1 MPAKKPAR
9 LRVTRRRRARSSAV
23 EHLTFN
29 QVVVGSI
36 PTGLTK
42 IFRDLAVS
50 RNCSQERL
58 PPGYWARS
66 RRVLV
71 LVAILAAIPLVAFKL
86 WSASEYVGDQM
97 LGRQQLQEL
106 SQEDR
111 KDHRSSSRNARCSPD
126 SGGNP
131 RHR

>member
-1 MPAKKPAR
+1 M
-9 LRVTRRRRARSSAV
+9 
-23 EHLTFN
+23 TFN

-111 KDHRSSSRNARCSPD
+111 KGHRSSSRNARCSPD

>member
-1 MPAKKPAR
+1 
-9 LRVTRRRRARSSAV
+9 
-23 EHLTFN
+23 
-29 QVVVGSI
+29 VVVGSI

-42 IFRDLAVS
+42 IFKDLAIS

-86 WSASEYVGDQM
+86 WSASE
-97 LGRQQLQEL
+97 
-106 SQEDR
+106 
-111 KDHRSSSRNARCSPD
+111 
-126 SGGNP
+126 
-131 RHR
+131 